1 MLVHRLPLWRS
12 NHFVRVLR
20 RRDPEATV
28 TRTTAIHMPLRG
40 DDGLRSR
47 LLATHPMLLIEVAE
61 RLRDAANAGH
71 AGIIYHWRQPARPAP
86 GTHDGVWRPARRL
99 IVRYATS
106 RELAERHGP
115 RAVHRHAEV
124 AAHAPLGKTND
135 LTYYIV
141 AVIEDLA
148 AIHVVAYR

>member
-12 NHFVRVLR
+12 NHFVRAVR
-20 RRDPEATV
+20 RRDPEAAV
-28 TRTTAIHMPLRG
+28 TSAATIYMPLRG

-47 LLATHPMLLIEVAE
+47 LLATHPMLTEVAE

-71 AGIIYHWRQPARPAP
+71 VGIIYHWRQPARPAP
-86 GTHDGVWRPARRL
+86 GKHDGVWRPTLRL
-99 IVRYATS
+99 TVRYAAS

-115 RAVHRHAEV
+115 RAVSRYAEV
-124 AAHAPLGKTND
+124 AAHVPLGKADD

-148 AIHVVAYR
+148 AIHVMAH